1 MNTRL
6 QKLLPPH
13 KNTLLLRQETLLE
26 GSVTVTTA
34 TGSLSIQSN
43 CSHLLAFS
51 MNTASQIN
59 GSAIYFL
66 FTKITP

>member
-26 GSVTVTTA
+26 GSVTVTA
-34 TGSLSIQSN
+34 TGNLSIQSN
-43 CSHLLAFS
+43 YSHLLAFS